1 LRQRLRQSDYK
12 KKKRKKNDK
21 GSRLKPRQNVFA
33 RKKKKRNN

>member
-1 LRQRLRQSDYK
+1 MRQRLRQSDYK

-33 RKKKKRNN
+33 RKLRKRND